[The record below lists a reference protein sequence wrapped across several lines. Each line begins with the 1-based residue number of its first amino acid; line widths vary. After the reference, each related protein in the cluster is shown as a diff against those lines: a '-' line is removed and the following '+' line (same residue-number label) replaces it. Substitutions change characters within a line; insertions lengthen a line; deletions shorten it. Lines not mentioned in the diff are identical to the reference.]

1 MAANDIHDVVLR
13 LKAEARMTK
22 VASDSMGTAPSLEK
36 AGELVSYL
44 RTLAASDETEPVV
57 NGSLLDKLAA
67 YAEPAKQEDRV
78 TATLLQRLRS
88 LDVSTVPEP
97 EEYYEEKMASALTD
111 AEMPREPSL
120 QDMLLGIATEEE
132 NT

>member
-1 MAANDIHDVVLR
+1 MAANDIHDVVLK

-22 VASDSMGTAPSLEK
+22 AASDYTETAPSLEK

-44 RTLAASDETEPVV
+44 RALAASEETEPVV
-57 NGSLLDKLAA
+57 NGSLIDKMAA

-88 LDVSTVPEP
+88 LDVSTVWEP
-97 EEYYEEKMASALTD
+97 EEHYEEKVASAPTD
-111 AEMPREPSL
+111 AMTPQEPSL